1 MVIGGALGNV
11 VDRLFRGD
19 GWFHGSVI
27 DFIDLQWWPIF
38 NVADMAI
45 TIGGVLLVLGTVF
58 AGPSGT
64 VVERARRDGR
74 RVLAVRSSAMIA
86 EEIPSAL
93 AGQRLDRVV
102 SLVAEVSRAE
112 AARLI
117 DGGFVR
123 LDGATAAAG
132 KERLREGQRLEVD
145 TSGISVPALPGPDPG
160 VDVSVGPRR
169 RASARGGQAA
179 GLVVHPATGNETG
192 TLVNGLLARYPELAQ
207 VGQPE
212 RPGIVHRLDGGTS
225 GLLLV
230 ARTQRGVRGARRT
243 AARARGGTRLRRVVW
258 GEPESPS
265 GLIDAPIGRD
275 PRDPLKMAV
284 VGSGRASRT
293 RYTVER
299 RFESPPVSLLT
310 CRLETGRT
318 HQIRVHLAA
327 IGHPVVADHQYAGRR
342 PTFGLERPFLHARRL
357 ELVHPVH
364 RRGDGVR
371 RPDARGPDARALG
384 ELS

>member
-1 MVIGGALGNV
+1 M
-11 VDRLFRGD
+11 
-19 GWFHGSVI
+19 
-27 DFIDLQWWPIF
+27 
-38 NVADMAI
+38 I
-45 TIGGVLLVLGTVF
+45 T
-58 AGPSGT
+58 
-64 VVERARRDGR
+64 
-74 RVLAVRSSAMIA
+74 

-123 LDGATAAAG
+123 LDGAPADAG
-132 KERLREGQRLEVD
+132 KERLREGQQLEVD
-145 TSGISVPALPGPDPG
+145 TSGISVPTLPGPDSAVEVPVIYADEHLLV
-160 VDVSVGPRR
+160 VDKP
-169 RASARGGQAA
+169 A

-192 TLVNGLLARYPELAQ
+192 TLVNGLLARYPELAG

-230 ARTQRGVRGARRT
+230 ARTQPAYEALVELLRGHEVE
-243 AARARGGTRLRRVVW
+243 RVYDALVW
-258 GEPESPS
+258 GDPESPS

-284 VGSGRASRT
+284 VGKGRASRT

-342 PTFGLERPFLHARRL
+342 PTFGLVRPFLHARRL
-357 ELVHPVH
+357 ELVHPFT
-364 RRGDGVR
+364 GEEMAF
-371 RPDARGPDARALG
+371 DAPMPEDLDRALA
-384 ELS
+384 ELA

>member
-1 MVIGGALGNV
+1 
-11 VDRLFRGD
+11 
-19 GWFHGSVI
+19 
-27 DFIDLQWWPIF
+27 
-38 NVADMAI
+38 
-45 TIGGVLLVLGTVF
+45 
-58 AGPSGT
+58 
-64 VVERARRDGR
+64 
-74 RVLAVRSSAMIA
+74 MIA

-102 SLVAEVSRAE
+102 SIVAEVSRAE

-123 LDGATAAAG
+123 LDGDTAAAG
-132 KERLREGQRLEVD
+132 KERLREGQQLEVD
-145 TSGISVPALPGPDPG
+145 TSGISVQELPGPDP
-160 VDVSVGPRR
+160 SVEFTVVHADEHLLVIDKP
-169 RASARGGQAA
+169 AR
-179 GLVVHPATGNETG
+179 LVVHPATGNETG
-192 TLVNGLLARYPELAQ
+192 TLVNGLLARYPEIAQ

-230 ARTQRGVRGARRT
+230 ARTQPAYDALVEM
-243 AARARGGTRLRRVVW
+243 LREHAVERIYDALVW

-265 GLIDAPIGRD
+265 GLIDAPIGRH
-275 PRDPLKMAV
+275 PREPLKMAV
-284 VGSGRASRT
+284 VATGRPSRT

-299 RFESPPVSLLT
+299 RWASPPVSLLT
-310 CRLETGRT
+310 CQLETGRT

-342 PTFGLERPFLHARRL
+342 PTLGLERPFLHARRL
-357 ELVHPVH
+357 EFVHPFT
-364 RRGDGVR
+364 GEAIAFDAPL
-371 RPDARGPDARALG
+371 PDDLERVLA

>member
-1 MVIGGALGNV
+1 
-11 VDRLFRGD
+11 
-19 GWFHGSVI
+19 
-27 DFIDLQWWPIF
+27 
-38 NVADMAI
+38 
-45 TIGGVLLVLGTVF
+45 
-58 AGPSGT
+58 
-64 VVERARRDGR
+64 
-74 RVLAVRSSAMIA
+74 MIA

-145 TSGISVPALPGPDPG
+145 TSGISVPRRPGPEPG
-160 VDVSVGPRR
+160 VVFSVVHADDHLLVVDKP
-169 RASARGGQAA
+169 AR
-179 GLVVHPATGNETG
+179 LVVHPATGNETG

-230 ARTQRGVRGARRT
+230 ARTQPAYEALVEM
-243 AARARGGTRLRRVVW
+243 LREHEVERVYDALVW
-258 GEPESPS
+258 GDPESPS

-293 RYTVER
+293 RYHVEC
-299 RFESPPVSLLT
+299 RFESPLVSLLT

-342 PTFGLERPFLHARRL
+342 PALGLERPFLHARRL
-357 ELVHPVH
+357 QFVHPFT
-364 RRGDGVR
+364 GVTMVFDAPM
-371 RPDARGPDARALG
+371 PDDLNRALA
-384 ELS
+384 ELA